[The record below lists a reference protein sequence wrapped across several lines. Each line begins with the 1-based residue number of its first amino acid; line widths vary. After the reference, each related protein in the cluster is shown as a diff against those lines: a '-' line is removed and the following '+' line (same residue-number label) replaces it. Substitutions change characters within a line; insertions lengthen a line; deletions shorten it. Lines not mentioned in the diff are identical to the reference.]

1 MGHPFCF
8 GWAREN
14 KDNSSGKIK
23 RRSEQ
28 RDDCNGSVAMEG
40 LHPTLRQRREG
51 WGTRFVLAGRERTRT
66 TAAARSNAGLNK
78 GTRLQ
83 RLSGLWRVYIP
94 PFAKDAKD
102 GAPVLFWL
110 GEGEQGQQRRCQQR
124 RAETKDRPPRL
135 RGMGRRYIT
144 PFAKDAK
151 DGAPVFCWLGE
162 REQDNSGDAHRVRPP
177 PRIILSGLNLLKNSR
192 SKSTIR
198 TC

>member
-66 TAAARSNAGLNK
+66 TAAARSSAGLNK

-83 RLSGLWRVYIP
+83 RLSGRWRVYIP

-102 GAPVLFWL
+102 GAPVFCWL
-110 GEGEQGQQRRCQQR
+110 GRENKTTAVMPTEF
-124 RAETKDRPPRL
+124 L
-135 RGMGRRYIT
+135 RYIP

-151 DGAPVFCWLGE
+151 DGAPVLFSLRE
-162 REQDNSGDAHRVRPP
+162 REQDNSGDAAQ
-177 PRIILSGLNLLKNSR
+177 SSSASKGR
-192 SKSTIR
+192 SVW
-198 TC
+198 